1 MPRAPIRRLRGRL
14 AIAAG
19 LLAACGTA
27 AAQSVAADAPR
38 EAVDPWALSALY
50 THSNLSGASDD
61 WQQLDLDAYFR
72 AGPRWALT
80 GGVDYRRRADTTD
93 VVYGIG
99 AEFYPNAA
107 WQIHASL
114 ATTPDA
120 DFTYEHG
127 YAVGADWR
135 VTPWLSLLLE
145 ARGFEFEDG
154 DLQEWRPGVTV
165 WFNDDATALTA
176 RYTDGD
182 AFDLVGYHA
191 WSLRLDHGFS
201 SGHRLS
207 LGYAHGI
214 DPERDPA
221 VPGVLLSE
229 ADYYSV
235 FYRFPLRTGSGAAA
249 STLDL
254 ILGADYEDRRDAY
267 TRTGISIGLA
277 ARF

>member
-1 MPRAPIRRLRGRL
+1 MLPAPIPRLRGRFAVAL
-14 AIAAG
+14 G

-27 AAQSVAADAPR
+27 AAQSDPADAPTER
-38 EAVDPWALSALY
+38 PWALSALY
-50 THSNLSGASDD
+50 THSNLSGARDD

-72 AGPRWALT
+72 AGPRWAVT
-80 GGVDYRRRADTTD
+80 GGADYRRRADATD

-107 WQIHASL
+107 WQFHASV

-127 YAVGADWR
+127 YAAGAEWR
-135 VTPWLSLLLE
+135 AASWLSLLLE
-145 ARGFEFEDG
+145 TRGFEFDGG
-154 DLQEWRPGVTV
+154 DLQEWRPGVTL

-182 AFDLVGYHA
+182 AFDVVGYHA
-191 WSLRLDHGFS
+191 WSLRLDHGFAA
-201 SGHRLS
+201 GHRLS

-214 DPERDPA
+214 DPERDPG

-235 FYRFPLRTGSGAAA
+235 FYRFPLRTGSDGASA
-249 STLDL
+249 LDL

-267 TRTGISIGLA
+267 TRTGISVGLA